1 MKSSNRAQKKKT
13 GNGPLLRFDVRL
25 PYRPPFD
32 WSRMLNFFQFRAI
45 PGVEFVAGGVYHR
58 AIRIRDTFGLIS
70 VAHAASGHALLLTA
84 ALSDD
89 RDLEPV
95 IGRVRRMFDLDAD
108 MGAIHHVLGMDPVLK
123 RVIGNQPGLRLPG
136 AWDSFEVAVRAI
148 VGQQISVK
156 GACTVIGR
164 IAERAGPMFESSP
177 LMGVDRFFPSPR
189 ELVACHLHRIGM
201 PEKRAATV
209 RLLAQAVVGETVRFE
224 INGSLSNFI
233 AQLAGIPGIGD
244 WTAQY
249 IAMRALGETDA
260 FPAADLGIARA
271 LQEGDKRPTVK
282 QIRQRAEKW
291 RPYRAYGA
299 IYLWHT

>member
-1 MKSSNRAQKKKT
+1 MKSSRSQPRAKKKT

-70 VAHAASGHALLLTA
+70 VVHAASGHALLLTA

-156 GACTVIGR
+156 GPARSSAGLRSGPVPCLNRRPLCVWIVFSRPPGNWWLVTCIGSGCLKNGR
-164 IAERAGPMFESSP
+164 RQSNCWPKQW
-177 LMGVDRFFPSPR
+177 LVKRFV
-189 ELVACHLHRIGM
+189 L
-201 PEKRAATV
+201 K
-209 RLLAQAVVGETVRFE
+209 
-224 INGSLSNFI
+224 
-233 AQLAGIPGIGD
+233 
-244 WTAQY
+244 
-249 IAMRALGETDA
+249 
-260 FPAADLGIARA
+260 
-271 LQEGDKRPTVK
+271 
-282 QIRQRAEKW
+282 
-291 RPYRAYGA
+291 
-299 IYLWHT
+299 